1 MFLSRS
7 LSGILRKRQY
17 DPQNAGLD
25 NLPVI
30 QAGHHMRICIEKTT
44 SEITYTKWLKIN
56 FCDRKMCIYAH
67 GLIFDR
73 KMIYVPRHQ
82 AITTRQNRKSKD

>member
-30 QAGHHMRICIEKTT
+30 QAGHHMRIWIEKTT
-44 SEITYTKWLKIN
+44 GEITYTKSLKIN
-56 FCDRKMCIYAH
+56 FCDRKMCIY
-67 GLIFDR
+67 GITFDR

>member
-44 SEITYTKWLKIN
+44 GEITYTK
-56 FCDRKMCIYAH
+56 
-67 GLIFDR
+67 
-73 KMIYVPRHQ
+73 
-82 AITTRQNRKSKD
+82 

>member
-1 MFLSRS
+1 MLITILPNSFVKLSLLLSYYHFPPNARLMFLSRS

-44 SEITYTKWLKIN
+44 SEITYTK
-56 FCDRKMCIYAH
+56 
-67 GLIFDR
+67 
-73 KMIYVPRHQ
+73 
-82 AITTRQNRKSKD
+82 